1 MKKIILNEEY
11 YWCSKDE
18 YIEVSDEIAAVFE
31 KDRKKENSEKEKIR
45 RHKAYYSLD
54 VDNGIEKQVLHPPKT
69 PEEIYL
75 EKEREMEEFE
85 AMMKLPELQRKRYYA
100 YHHLKL
106 KMAQIAK
113 MEGVSDATISKTIAK
128 AEKNIKKFL

>member
-1 MKKIILNEEY
+1 M

-54 VDNGIEKQVLHPPKT
+54 VDNGIEKQVLYPPKT

-75 EKEREMEEFE
+75 EKERELEEFE
-85 AMMKLPELQRKRYYA
+85 AMMKLPEIQRKRYYA

-106 KMAQIAK
+106 KMAQIAQ
-113 MEGVSDATISKTIAK
+113 MEGVSEATVSKTIAK